1 MLIITEKEV
10 EKVLCMD
17 KVISV
22 VEEAYKDFDNKKI
35 IYFPRT
41 GGGLNENGGAYII
54 LPASHIGKGYFGFKY
69 ASSYPDNP
77 SRGVPTVAS
86 TILLCDLNTGFPVS
100 FMGANYITAMKT
112 ASSPAVAS
120 KYLSRERAS
129 VVAIIGAGFQSK
141 FQLWALSYVRKLE
154 EIRIFDKNLLN
165 AQLLADWYLKNV
177 DAAVNVNIVENT
189 AEAIDGADIVTTIT
203 TSFKPVFFGKVKA
216 GTHINAMGSF
226 LPEMQ
231 EIHEDTV
238 GNADVIATDVP
249 QDTWSVAGDL
259 IKAEAKGKLSKDF
272 CISAMGA
279 IVSGNTPGRQSDDAV
294 TLFESVGFS
303 ALDIAVAAYAYET
316 ALEKKIGTAIN
327 LLDA

>member
-1 MLIITEKEV
+1 
-10 EKVLCMD
+10 
-17 KVISV
+17 
-22 VEEAYKDFDNKKI
+22 
-35 IYFPRT
+35 
-41 GGGLNENGGAYII
+41 
-54 LPASHIGKGYFGFKY
+54 
-69 ASSYPDNP
+69 
-77 SRGVPTVAS
+77 
-86 TILLCDLNTGFPVS
+86 
-100 FMGANYITAMKT
+100 
-112 ASSPAVAS
+112 
-120 KYLSRERAS
+120 
-129 VVAIIGAGFQSK
+129 
-141 FQLWALSYVRKLE
+141 
-154 EIRIFDKNLLN
+154 
-165 AQLLADWYLKNV
+165 
-177 DAAVNVNIVENT
+177 
-189 AEAIDGADIVTTIT
+189 
-203 TSFKPVFFGKVKA
+203 
-216 GTHINAMGSF
+216 
-226 LPEMQ
+226 MQ